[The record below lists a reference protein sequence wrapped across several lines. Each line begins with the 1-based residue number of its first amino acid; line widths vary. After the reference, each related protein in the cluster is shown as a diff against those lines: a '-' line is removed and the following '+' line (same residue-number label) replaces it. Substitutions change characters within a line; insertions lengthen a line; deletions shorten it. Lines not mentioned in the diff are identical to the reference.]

1 MLHRLFARRRSIKDA
16 STKGDS
22 VGPELNAF
30 DRETLTLVRPYTMT
44 SPQRV
49 QALILATRYVA
60 RRRIAGA
67 FVECGVWRG
76 GSMLAA
82 ARTLRDAGDATR
94 ELYLFDTFSG
104 MPEPGPEDVR
114 AHDGTAASALLRK
127 PGEDRTRAEASLDTV
142 KATMNL
148 AGYDPARVHYVVGK
162 VEQTI
167 PAAAP
172 PAIALL
178 RLDTDWYESTRHE
191 LEHLFPRLAS
201 GGVLI
206 IDDYGWWA
214 GARRAVDEYFGA
226 HETPILLNII
236 DDTGR
241 IGVRA

>member
-1 MLHRLFARRRSIKDA
+1 MLDKLFSRRGS
-16 STKGDS
+16 KGAAAKS
-22 VGPELNAF
+22 EYVGPELGAY
-30 DRETLTLVRPYTMT
+30 DRETLTLVRPHTMT
-44 SPQRV
+44 SSQRL
-49 QALILATRYVA
+49 QALILATRYVT

-76 GSMLAA
+76 GSTLAA
-82 ARTLRDAGDATR
+82 ARTLREAGDAGR
-94 ELYLFDTFSG
+94 DLYLFDTFSG
-104 MPEPGPEDVR
+104 MPEPGPQDVR
-114 AHDGTAASALLRK
+114 AHDGATAAALLK
-127 PGEDRTRAEASLDTV
+127 DPGEDATRAEASLDTV
-142 KATMNL
+142 KATMAL
-148 AGYDPARVHYVVGK
+148 SGYDPARIHYVVGK
-162 VEQTI
+162 VEDTI

-172 PAIALL
+172 PTIALL

-191 LEHLFPRLAS
+191 LEHLFPRLAA

-226 HETPILLNII
+226 HPSPILLNII

>member
-1 MLHRLFARRRSIKDA
+1 MLHKLFARRKA
-16 STKGDS
+16 KAESTKSDY

-30 DRETLTLVRPYTMT
+30 DRETLALVRPYTMT
-44 SPQRV
+44 SQQRV

-82 ARTLRDAGDATR
+82 ARTLSDAGDAGR

-104 MPEPGPEDVR
+104 MPEPGPQDVR
-114 AHDGTAASALLRK
+114 AHDGAGAAALLKK
-127 PGEDRTRAEASLDTV
+127 PEEDATRAEASLDIV
-142 KATMNL
+142 KATMAL
-148 AGYDPARVHYVVGK
+148 SQYDPARVHYVAGK
-162 VEQTI
+162 VEDTI

-214 GARRAVDEYFGA
+214 GARRAVDEFFAA
-226 HETPILLNII
+226 HSAPILLNII

-241 IGVRA
+241 IGVRV

>member
-1 MLHRLFARRRSIKDA
+1 MLRKLFARGQSKRAAPRSEY
-16 STKGDS
+16 
-22 VGPELNAF
+22 VGPELSSF
-30 DRETLTLVRPYTMT
+30 DRETLALVRPYTMT

-76 GSMLAA
+76 GSMLAT
-82 ARTLRDAGDATR
+82 ARTLRDAGDPGR
-94 ELYLFDTFSG
+94 DLYLFDTFSG

-114 AHDGTAASALLRK
+114 AHDGASAARLLQE
-127 PGEDRTRAEASLDTV
+127 PGEDQTRAEASLATV
-142 KATMNL
+142 KATMAL
-148 AGYDPARVHYVVGK
+148 SDHDPARIHYVVGK
-162 VEQTI
+162 VEETI
-167 PAAAP
+167 PGAAP
-172 PAIALL
+172 PHIALL

-191 LEHLFPRLAS
+191 LNHLFPRLAV

-214 GARRAVDEYFGA
+214 GARRAVDEYFAA
-226 HETPILLNII
+226 HSAPILLNII

-241 IGVRA
+241 IGVRV

>member
-1 MLHRLFARRRSIKDA
+1 MLHKLFARRKAKGASSRSDY
-16 STKGDS
+16 

-30 DRETLTLVRPYTMT
+30 DRETLALVRPHTMT
-44 SPQRV
+44 SQQRV
-49 QALILATRYVA
+49 QALILATRYVV
-60 RRRIAGA
+60 RRKIAGA

-82 ARTLRDAGDATR
+82 ARTLRDTGDTGR
-94 ELYLFDTFSG
+94 DLYLFDTFSG
-104 MPEPGPEDVR
+104 MPTPGPEDVR
-114 AHDGTAASALLRK
+114 AHDGAPAAALLK
-127 PGEDRTRAEASLDTV
+127 EPGEDQTRAEASLDIV
-142 KATMNL
+142 KATMALSGHDL
-148 AGYDPARVHYVVGK
+148 ARIHYVVGK

-172 PAIALL
+172 PSIALL

-191 LEHLFPRLAS
+191 LEYLFPRLAI

-226 HETPILLNII
+226 HSAPILLNII

-241 IGVRA
+241 VGVRV